1 MPNLT
6 TFVFMYYKMAAMKKL
21 LLPLFTG
28 LLLVFNARAQTDSIT
43 FVKAKWETKK
53 IAPGLKWKHYWFNNK
68 TLFNS
73 NQNINILEISSPKKA
88 PLVLGYEAKLLKPTS
103 DFATTAGATAAINGS
118 FFDVKNGGSMDLIR
132 VNGEIICGNR
142 AYPGETRARHQQAAL
157 LFNKG
162 ALSIAKWDGTTD
174 WESRLTGDM
183 IETGPLL
190 VYQKQKEL
198 LDTSA
203 FVRLRNPRTAIAVTH
218 NRVLLIT
225 VDGRNDNAA
234 GASLHELA
242 KIIQWLKAT
251 DGINL
256 DGGGSTT
263 MWISGQTTNGVVNYP
278 TDNKKWDHEGQRK
291 VANVIL
297 VKKG

>member
-1 MPNLT
+1 
-6 TFVFMYYKMAAMKKL
+6 
-21 LLPLFTG
+21 
-28 LLLVFNARAQTDSIT
+28 
-43 FVKAKWETKK
+43 
-53 IAPGLKWKHYWFNNK
+53 
-68 TLFNS
+68 
-73 NQNINILEISSPKKA
+73 
-88 PLVLGYEAKLLKPTS
+88 LKPTS
-103 DFATTAGATAAINGS
+103 DFAITANAIAAINGS
-118 FFDVKNGGSMDLIR
+118 FFDVKNGGSMDMIR
-132 VNGEIICGNR
+132 INGEVICGNR
-142 AYPGETRARHQQAAL
+142 DYPGGKRVTHQKAAL
-157 LFNKG
+157 LFNSGK
-162 ALSIAKWDGTTD
+162 LSIAKWDGTTD

-190 VYQKQKEL
+190 VYQKQMEL
-198 LDTSA
+198 LDTTA

-242 KIIQWLKAT
+242 KLMQWLKAT

-263 MWISGQTTNGVVNYP
+263 MWINGQNPNGVVNYP